1 MSISVFDLFKIG
13 LGPSSS
19 HTVGPMSAAFHFAS
33 QLAGQPVAVVQIT
46 LYGSLSLTGK
56 GHATDRA
63 VVYGLSGL
71 KPETT
76 LPDEAGIIWSSVKS
90 SGQLSLPCKK
100 EIPFDPDR
108 NILFVDQPL
117 PEHPNGMKF
126 TATAEDGSMILEQI
140 WFSTGGG
147 FIATR
152 EDLTNQSGQ
161 QNELTIPYPF
171 SSAEELLRLCA
182 SHQINMAELLLA
194 NEKAR
199 GSDEK
204 EISNSLD
211 NILQTME
218 SCIERGF
225 QTEGVLP
232 GGLDVQRRAPGL
244 YQRWQ
249 KEVESNDP
257 LQVMDWVS
265 LCALAVNEENAAG
278 GRVVT
283 SPTNGAAG
291 VIPAVIAFHKQYDRS
306 ASQDSVRLFLLT
318 AAAIGMLY
326 KKNASISAAEVGCQ
340 GEIGVASSMAA
351 AGLVAAWGGTMEQ
364 VEHAAEIA
372 MEHHLGMTCD
382 PVAGLV
388 QVPCIE
394 RNAMGAVKA
403 INAARMALSG
413 DGKHRVTLDQVI
425 ETMYQTGKDMQ
436 DRYKETSQGGLA
448 VNVVYC

>member
-1 MSISVFDLFKIG
+1 MSISVFDLLKIG

-19 HTVGPMSAAFHFAS
+19 HTVGPMSAAFQFAS
-33 QLAGQPVAVVQIT
+33 QLQGQKISAINVT

-56 GHATDRA
+56 GHGTDRA
-63 VVYGLSGL
+63 VVLGLSGL

-76 LPDEAGIIWSSVKS
+76 LPDQAGIVWSSVKS
-90 SGQLSLPCKK
+90 TQCLSLIDGY
-100 EIPFDPDR
+100 ELPFDIEK
-108 NILFVDQPL
+108 NLHFVDQPL

-126 TATAEDGSMILEQI
+126 EAFSDDGSLLIEQI

-147 FIATR
+147 FIALADEMNR
-152 EDLTNQSGQ
+152 SGSSDVEQ
-161 QNELTIPYPF
+161 AVPYPF
-171 SSAEELLRLCA
+171 TSAADLLELCEQ
-182 SHQINMAELLLA
+182 HQITIADLLLA
-194 NEKAR
+194 NELANGRSESQFYQK
-199 GSDEK
+199 
-204 EISNSLD
+204 LD
-211 NILQTME
+211 NILDTMDA
-218 SCIERGF
+218 CIQRGF
-225 QTEGVLP
+225 ATEGVLP
-232 GGLDVQRRAPGL
+232 GGLAINRRAPQL
-244 YQRWQ
+244 YKRWQ
-249 KEVESNDP
+249 TEVATHDP

-291 VIPAVIAFHKQYDRS
+291 VIPAVIAFHKQYDQS
-306 ASQDSVRLFLLT
+306 ASRDSERRLLLT
-318 AAAIGMLY
+318 AAAVGMLY
-326 KKNASISAAEVGCQ
+326 QRNASISAAEVGCQ

-351 AGLVAAWGGTMEQ
+351 AGLAAAWGGTVAQ
-364 VEHAAEIA
+364 VENAAEIA

-403 INAARMALSG
+403 INAARLALSG

-425 ETMYQTGKDMQ
+425 DTMYQTGKDMQ